1 MSEVGIVTLTQ
12 VGESRISSGQPRPCS
27 KATPL
32 QAVNIW
38 LTRQIAHS
46 GIYSSVAMVLS
57 DALYQFAIANWVKVK
72 VRTLDIAPLRESSP
86 QKRSG
91 MARVLKG
98 SNSLRAH
105 PELDV
110 GPIFFT
116 QPNPRYWHKDP
127 TQPTHNIHTWN
138 ANTGTVEPVFFTC
151 PLFSEF
157 LEHVSLSKMKG
168 THCTLNSSPKP
179 AQLCFVGTLR
189 SHYSRYLQIFL
200 AHNTITNTKC
210 NEKITLLLI
219 HNPTQPNPWMDPTH
233 VHLWNS
239 PYFPARTT
247 RDCLEATH
255 NRPEGR
261 SISKNPLRCWF
272 ISVY

>member
-105 PELDV
+105 P
-110 GPIFFT
+110 
-116 QPNPRYWHKDP
+116 
-127 TQPTHNIHTWN
+127 
-138 ANTGTVEPVFFTC
+138 
-151 PLFSEF
+151 
-157 LEHVSLSKMKG
+157 
-168 THCTLNSSPKP
+168 
-179 AQLCFVGTLR
+179 
-189 SHYSRYLQIFL
+189 
-200 AHNTITNTKC
+200 
-210 NEKITLLLI
+210 
-219 HNPTQPNPWMDPTH
+219 H
-233 VHLWNS
+233 VHPHS
-239 PYFPARTT
+239 
-247 RDCLEATH
+247 E
-255 NRPEGR
+255 
-261 SISKNPLRCWF
+261 
-272 ISVY
+272 